1 MLSEELRAEI
11 TDLIG
16 RYERPRSALMPGFW
30 AIQRTYGYLPKDAVA
45 EVAELVG
52 VDPGYASGVASFY
65 SMYHLEPVGRYIIQ
79 VCRTLSC
86 RMAGAEDILNHLRDS
101 LGVDVG
107 QTTPDGKFTLMTA
120 ECLASCGTAPAMLI
134 NEDLYESLTP
144 ERVDEILA
152 RLDG

>member
-107 QTTPDGKFTLMTA
+107 QTTPDGRFTLMTA

-134 NEDLYESLTP
+134 NEDLYENLTP